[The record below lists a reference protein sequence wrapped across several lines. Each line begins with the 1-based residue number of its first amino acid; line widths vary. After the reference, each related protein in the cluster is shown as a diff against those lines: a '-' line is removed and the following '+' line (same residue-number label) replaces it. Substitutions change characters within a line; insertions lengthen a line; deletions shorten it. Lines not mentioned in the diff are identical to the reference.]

1 MFLFIIIL
9 MIIGHVALYVIFTKL
24 DKESTVDWNQFAEDW
39 LSKPS
44 KKKKE
49 MDDYEKTYYYLGG
62 KK

>member
-9 MIIGHVALYVIFTKL
+9 MIIGLVVLYVIFTKL

-39 LSKPS
+39 FNHPT

-49 MDDYEKTYYYLGG
+49 MSDYEKTYYYLGG

>member
-9 MIIGHVALYVIFTKL
+9 IIIGLVVLYAIFTKL

-39 LSKPS
+39 LNHPA

-49 MDDYEKTYYYLGG
+49 MNDYEKTYYYLGG